1 MDDTGIPTNVSYSQ
15 HGFSQPPM
23 INTGGGP
30 GGGGMG
36 PMSSPSGVS
45 GPTSPG
51 MSSGGIP
58 SPHSSGGGPQNP
70 PVQNPQSPYS
80 SVADTPPPAYTAQ
93 DNIGGMTPQQQ
104 MQQPPHMQD
113 QSQVGDGWC
122 SYLGWNLTSKGVQLW
137 PADTSGQF
145 CC

>member
-1 MDDTGIPTNVSYSQ
+1 MLQDVCINPYHYKRVESPVLPPVLVPRYSDPLPPGGGPGPIQNPGMMPFQGMDDTGIPTNVSYSQ

-58 SPHSSGGGPQNP
+58 SPHS
-70 PVQNPQSPYS
+70 
-80 SVADTPPPAYTAQ
+80 A
-93 DNIGGMTPQQQ
+93 
-104 MQQPPHMQD
+104 
-113 QSQVGDGWC
+113 SQV
-122 SYLGWNLTSKGVQLW
+122 S
-137 PADTSGQF
+137 QF
-145 CC
+145 DCQSFAPMIHIF